1 MKGKRRLYELK
12 GSMKGLLW
20 RTRRNIR
27 VERLVDEEDKEVAK
41 RDREQ
46 EKGENECTKRCE

>member
-12 GSMKGLLW
+12 ESMKGLLW

-41 RDREQ
+41 RDGEQ
-46 EKGENECTKRCE
+46 EKEENECTKRCE